1 MEKFCNISLKIANVL
16 KMGYFGYGETMT
28 SQLINSFKEDINF
41 LSRREKFITKVKLI
55 KDSLKSSQEFN
66 VGSFAL
72 NYDKKRTS
80 S

>member
-1 MEKFCNISLKIANVL
+1 
-16 KMGYFGYGETMT
+16 MGYFGYGETMT

-41 LSRREKFITKVKLI
+41 LSRREKLITKVKLI

-72 NYDKKRTS
+72 NYDKKNVLY
-80 S
+80 

>member
-41 LSRREKFITKVKLI
+41 LSRREKLITKVKLM

-66 VGSFAL
+66 VGAPLLSTTT
-72 NYDKKRTS
+72 KKTY
-80 S
+80 

>member
-41 LSRREKFITKVKLI
+41 LSRREKLITKVKLM

-66 VGSFAL
+66 VGATLLSTTT
-72 NYDKKRTS
+72 KKTY
-80 S
+80 